1 MIQIPVITN
10 RKKRN
15 TVLLSEDNFER
26 LHNPERVIICG
37 NREIPFLTVSAE
49 MSDDDFNYVSQDIAE
64 TLNLERGGDFI
75 ELISVHM

>member
-1 MIQIPVITN
+1 MIRIPVITN

-26 LHNPERVIICG
+26 LHNPERVIIHG
-37 NREIPFLTVSAE
+37 NHEIPFLTVSAE
-49 MSDDDFNYVSQDIAE
+49 ISDDDFNYVSQDIAE

>member
-1 MIQIPVITN
+1 MIRIPVITN

-26 LHNPERVIICG
+26 LHNPERVITYG

>member
-1 MIQIPVITN
+1 MIRIPVITN

-26 LHNPERVIICG
+26 LHNPERVIIYG
-37 NREIPFLTVSAE
+37 NHEIPFLTVSAE